1 MIGRYR
7 YRAATAEGQVV
18 EGVLQ
23 APSRQTVLESLHRQR
38 LYPVAVDEEAPG
50 RQSGRRSRIG
60 ARAALTLWARNT
72 ATLLAAGLPLDRAL
86 GFTAEHL
93 GNDSVRDALRRVR
106 REVQGG
112 ASLADALA
120 AQPAVFNPMF
130 AAMISAGEATG
141 QLDLVFER
149 LADHLEEGAE
159 LRSTIRSALVYPILM
174 SAVAGVG
181 VVVLLGFVVPRFT
194 AILED
199 VGGTL
204 PLSTRLLVAASGLV
218 TGWWWVWLPLLSAA
232 IYALV
237 IGLRRAEVQRRWHR
251 ARLRWPLLGDLELKY
266 ATAQF
271 TRTLGLLL
279 QSGLP
284 ILPALRIARS
294 TIPNLFLR
302 DGVERASIAVGEG
315 GTLAASLG
323 EALPGLAVQMLAVGE
338 ESGRLDQLCLRVAE
352 TYDGQV
358 RRALRAMVA
367 LIEPAMIILF
377 GGLVGFVALA
387 MLQAIY
393 SINAAGV

>member
-1 MIGRYR
+1 MIRRYR
-7 YRAATAEGQVV
+7 YRAATAEGQQV

-38 LYPVAVDEEAPG
+38 LYPVAVDEEAIG
-50 RQSGRRSRIG
+50 RVPGRRSRVG
-60 ARAALTLWARNT
+60 ARAALALWARNA
-72 ATLLAAGLPLDRAL
+72 ATLLGAGLPLDRAL

-93 GNDSVRDALRRVR
+93 GNETVRDALRRVR
-106 REVQGG
+106 HEVQGG

-120 AQPAVFNPMF
+120 AQPTVFSPIF
-130 AAMISAGEATG
+130 AAMISAGEASG

-159 LRSTIRSALVYPILM
+159 LRSQVRSALMYPVLM
-174 SAVAGVG
+174 SAVAGLG
-181 VVVLLGFVVPRFT
+181 VAILLGFVIPRFT

-204 PLSTRLLVAASGLV
+204 PLSTRLLVAASTVV
-218 TGWWWVWLPLLSAA
+218 TGWWWLWLPLLIAA
-232 IYALV
+232 VYGLV
-237 IGLRRAEVQRRWHR
+237 IALRRPYVQRRWHR
-251 ARLRWPLLGDLELKY
+251 ARLRWPLVGDLELKY

-279 QSGLP
+279 KSGLP
-284 ILPALRIARS
+284 ILPALRIAR
-294 TIPNLFLR
+294 TAVPNLALR
-302 DGVERASIAVGEG
+302 DGVERASTIVGEG
-315 GTLAASLG
+315 GALAPALG
-323 EALPGLAVQMLAVGE
+323 ETLPGLAVQMLVVGE
-338 ESGRLDQLCLRVAE
+338 ESGRLDELCLRVAD

-358 RRALRAMVA
+358 RRTLRTIVG
-367 LIEPAMIILF
+367 LIEPAMILLF

-393 SINAAGV
+393 SINTSGF

>member
-1 MIGRYR
+1 MIRRFR
-7 YRAATAEGQVV
+7 YRAATPEGQHV

-38 LYPVAVDEEAPG
+38 LYPVAVDEEATSRLPG
-50 RQSGRRSRIG
+50 RGSRTG
-60 ARAALTLWARNT
+60 TRTALALWARNT
-72 ATLLAAGLPLDRAL
+72 ATLLGAGLPLDRAL

-93 GNDSVRDALRRVR
+93 GNDNVRDALRRAR
-106 REVQGG
+106 HEVQGG

-120 AQPAVFNPMF
+120 AQPNVFSPIF

-159 LRSTIRSALVYPILM
+159 LRSQVRSALMYPILM
-174 SAVAGVG
+174 SAVAGLG
-181 VVVLLGFVVPRFT
+181 VAVLLGFVVPRFT

-204 PLSTRLLVAASGLV
+204 PLSARLLVGASAVV
-218 TGWWWVWLPLLSAA
+218 TGWWWLWLPLLLAMR
-232 IYALV
+232 YALLMA
-237 IGLRRAEVQRRWHR
+237 LRRADVQRRWHGS
-251 ARLRWPLLGDLELKY
+251 RLRWPLVGDLELKY

-279 QSGLP
+279 QSGFP
-284 ILPALRIARS
+284 ILPALRIAR
-294 TIPNLFLR
+294 TTVPNRALQE
-302 DGVERASIAVGEG
+302 GVERASAAVGEG
-315 GTLAASLG
+315 SALAASLG
-323 EALPGLAVQMLAVGE
+323 ETLPPLAVQMLAVGE
-338 ESGRLDQLCLRVAE
+338 ESGRLDELCLRVAD

-358 RRALRAMVA
+358 RRTLRTMVGF
-367 LIEPAMIILF
+367 IEPAMIILF
-377 GGLVGFVALA
+377 GGLVGFIALA

-393 SINAAGV
+393 SINTSGF

>member
-7 YRAATAEGQVV
+7 YRAATADGQVV

-38 LYPVAVDEEAPG
+38 LYPVAVDVEVAG
-50 RQSGRRSRIG
+50 SHSGRRFRLG
-60 ARAALTLWARNT
+60 VRAALTLWARNT

-86 GFTAEHL
+86 GFTADYL
-93 GNDSVRDALRRVR
+93 GNDSVREALRRVR

-112 ASLADALA
+112 SSLADALS
-120 AQPAVFNPMF
+120 AQPTVFNPMF
-130 AAMISAGEATG
+130 AAMTSAGEATG

-149 LADHLEEGAE
+149 LAEHLEEGAE
-159 LRSTIRSALVYPILM
+159 LRSTIRSALVYPALM
-174 SAVAGVG
+174 SAVAAVG

-194 AILED
+194 AILQD
-199 VGGTL
+199 MGGTL
-204 PLSTRLLVAASGLV
+204 PLSTRVLVTASGWV
-218 TGWWWVWLPLLSAA
+218 TGWWWVWLPLLAAA
-232 IYALV
+232 IYALLMA
-237 IGLRRAEVQRRWHR
+237 LRRTDVQRRWHR
-251 ARLRWPLLGDLELKY
+251 ARLRWPLLGELELKY

-294 TIPNLFLR
+294 TVPNLVLR
-302 DGVERASIAVGEG
+302 EGVERASIAVGEG
-315 GTLAASLG
+315 GTLAGSLG
-323 EALPGLAVQMLAVGE
+323 ETLPALAVQMLAVGE

-358 RRALRAMVA
+358 RRAVRTMVA

-377 GGLVGFVALA
+377 GGLVGFIALA

-393 SINAAGV
+393 SINTSGF